1 MVMVI
6 PNILPCDGS
15 NHTSVVVMGNCSIHH
30 LHEASELLEDA
41 GILRPVPN

>member
-1 MVMVI
+1 MVMMI

-15 NHTSVVVMGNCSIHH
+15 NRTSVVVVGNCSIHH

-41 GILRPVPN
+41 GILRSGPN